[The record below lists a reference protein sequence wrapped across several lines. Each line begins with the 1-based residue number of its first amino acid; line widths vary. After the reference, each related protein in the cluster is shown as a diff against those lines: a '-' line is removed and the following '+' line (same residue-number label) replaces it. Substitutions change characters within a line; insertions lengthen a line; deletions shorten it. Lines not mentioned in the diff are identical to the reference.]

1 MKKFNTIMTISI
13 FAFILIFYSIILI
26 ITPPKEY
33 SISEKRLLEQAPSF
47 SAETVLSGEYFS
59 DLEVYFLDQ
68 FPYRDGFRKT
78 KAIINNKVLLKK
90 DNNDLY
96 SIGEHIF
103 KIDYPLNISST
114 LKASEKINFITN
126 NYLKG
131 SDVYYSVI
139 PDKNYFLR
147 NEYDRLT
154 YDYDEMID
162 ILNTNIETA
171 SYIDIFDTLTLSDYY
186 NTDLHIRQEAYFEMR
201 DKLYSE
207 MNDDSPLP
215 LSSEDEYTAQILP
228 EFYGTYHYQYALSS
242 VHDELRYLTD
252 DAVLNSTYTIIE
264 DDLVH
269 QVYDENPEMLK
280 DSYDI
285 FLGGAKSIVEI
296 TNNNAK
302 SNKELI
308 IFRDSFASSLAPLM
322 LRGYS
327 KITLID
333 LRYIATDKLED
344 YVDFAGQDVLF
355 LYNTSLINSAHIL
368 K

>member
-13 FAFILIFYSIILI
+13 FAFILIFYSIIF
-26 ITPPKEY
+26 ITTPKKEY
-33 SISEKRLLEQAPSF
+33 SISEKRLLEQAPNLSVE
-47 SAETVLSGEYFS
+47 SVLSGEYFS
-59 DLEVYFLDQ
+59 ELETYFLDQ

-78 KAIINNKVLLKK
+78 KAIINNKILQKN
-90 DNNDLY
+90 DNNDLFN
-96 SIGEHIF
+96 IGEHIF
-103 KIDYPLNISST
+103 KIDYPLSISST
-114 LKASEKINFITN
+114 LKASEKINFITK

-154 YDYDEMID
+154 YDYDEMMN
-162 ILNTNIETA
+162 ILNDNIETA

-186 NTDLHIRQEAYFEMR
+186 NTDLHIKQEKFFETR

-207 MNDDSPLP
+207 MNDGTLLP
-215 LSSEDEYTAQILP
+215 LSSKDEYSTQTLP
-228 EFYGTYHYQYALSS
+228 KFYGTYHYQYALSS
-242 VHDELRYLTD
+242 VHDELLYLTD
-252 DAVLNSTYTIIE
+252 DVVSNSTYTTVE

-269 QVYDENPEMLK
+269 QVYDENPESLK

-285 FLGGAKSIVEI
+285 FLGGAKAIVEI

-302 SNKELI
+302 VNKELI
-308 IFRDSFASSLAPLM
+308 MFRDSFASSLAPLM
-322 LRGYS
+322 LSGYS

-333 LRYIATDKLED
+333 LRYIASDKLKD